1 MTRLNIEIQDG
12 NIAEKI
18 FWMLQ
23 HFKNDGVSIE
33 RIDSDDIDVLTSLRT
48 SLEEL
53 REVKRGNVEPQ
64 RARDFLNEL

>member
-12 NIAEKI
+12 SIAEKI

-33 RIDSDDIDVLTSLRT
+33 RIDSDDIDVLASLRT

-53 REVKRGNVEPQ
+53 KQVKQGNVEPQ